1 MEGDIPSATAAG
13 ACMLRAAHLLVDDDP
28 KIVTDPWAVFFLDDR
43 RRALAAN
50 HDLMSTDITRASR
63 STVSARVP
71 ITEVALDEFVAS
83 GGAQYVIL
91 GAGFDSF
98 GLRRPDLAD
107 RLTVFEVDHPATQRR
122 KRAALADGGVP
133 EPDHVRF
140 VPVDFEHQTAETEL
154 RNAGWRRDI
163 PTFFSWLGVVMYLTD
178 AATFG
183 TLEFVS
189 SCPRG
194 TTIVVQYAVQGP
206 TVLASDL
213 DIRDRASAGVAAQG
227 EPWINFYEPDVLV
240 SRLFAA
246 GYSEVEDLRSEQ
258 LQPRWFAGRRDG
270 LWWPTTNGMV
280 IARV

>member
-1 MEGDIPSATAAG
+1 MEGDNPSSTAAG
-13 ACMLRAAHLLVDDDP
+13 ACMLRAAHLLVDDEP
-28 KIVTDPWAVFFLDDR
+28 KITTDPWAVVFLDER
-43 RRALAAN
+43 RRALASNREA
-50 HDLMSTDITRASR
+50 MSTDITRASR

-71 ITEVALDEFVAS
+71 VTEEALDEFVAA
-83 GGAQYVIL
+83 GGTQYVIL

-98 GLRRPDLAD
+98 ALRRTDLAD
-107 RLTVFEVDHPATQRR
+107 RVTVFEVDHPATQRV
-122 KRAALADGGVP
+122 KRAALESNGVA
-133 EPDHVRF
+133 EPANVRF
-140 VPVDFEHQTAETEL
+140 VPVNFEHQDAETEL
-154 RNAGWRRDI
+154 LAAGWRRDV

-194 TTIVVQYAVQGP
+194 TTISLQYAVQGP

-213 DIRDRASAGVAAQG
+213 DIRDRASVGVAAQG

-240 SRLFAA
+240 GRLYTA
-246 GYSEVEDLRSEQ
+246 GFTEVDDLRSEQ
-258 LQPRWFAGRRDG
+258 LQPRYFAGRADG

>member
-1 MEGDIPSATAAG
+1 MEGDNPSTTALG
-13 ACMLRAAHLLVDDDP
+13 ACMLRAAHLLVDAEP
-28 KIVTDPWAVFFLDDR
+28 KIAADPWAMFFLDER

-50 HDLMSTDITRASR
+50 PEVMTSDITRASR

-71 ITEVALDEFVAS
+71 ITEQALDAFVAG

-98 GLRRPDLAD
+98 ALRRGDLAG
-107 RLTVFEVDHPATQRR
+107 RLTVFEVDHPATQRL
-122 KRAALADGGVP
+122 KRAKLADGGVV
-133 EPDHVRF
+133 EPGHVRF
-140 VPVDFEHQTAETEL
+140 VPVDFERTDAETEL
-154 RNAGWRRDI
+154 LAAGWRRDI

-178 AATFG
+178 SATFG

-194 TTIVVQYAVQGP
+194 SMIVVQYAVTGP
-206 TVLASDL
+206 TVTGADL
-213 DIRDRASAGVAAQG
+213 DIRDRASVGVAAQG
-227 EPWINFYEPDVLV
+227 EPWINFYEPEVLV

-246 GYSEVEDLRSEQ
+246 GFAEVDDLRAEQ
-258 LQPRWFAGRRDG
+258 LQPRYFAGRQDG

>member
-13 ACMLRAAHLLVDDDP
+13 ACMLRAAHLLVDDEP
-28 KIVTDPWAVFFLDDR
+28 KIATDPWAVLFLDER
-43 RRALAAN
+43 RRSLASNREA
-50 HDLMSTDITRASR
+50 MSTDITRASR

-71 ITEVALDEFVAS
+71 ITEEALDEFVAR

-98 GLRRPDLAD
+98 ALRRPDLAD
-107 RLTVFEVDHPATQRR
+107 RVTVFEVDHPATQRV
-122 KRAALADGGVP
+122 KRARLAENGVT
-133 EPDHVRF
+133 EPANVRF
-140 VPVDFEHQTAETEL
+140 VSVDFEHQDAETQL
-154 RNAGWRRDI
+154 LAAGWRRDV

-178 AATFG
+178 AATFS

-189 SCPRG
+189 ACPRG
-194 TTIVVQYAVQGP
+194 SAIVVQYAVQGP
-206 TVLASDL
+206 TVRSSDL
-213 DIRDRASAGVAAQG
+213 DVRDRASVGVAAQG

-240 SRLFAA
+240 SRLYAA
-246 GYSEVEDLRSEQ
+246 GFHEVDDLRAEQ
-258 LQPRWFAGRRDG
+258 LQPRYFAGRADG